1 MKVLIVHPQMALY
14 GGAEIVIVKLAK
26 YLQEHNH
33 EVTILTLTSA
43 HHDDYDELDIIVP
56 SFKEERIQW
65 RPRDGS
71 LKTLHELY
79 QIYKSLRY
87 IVRERVNG
95 YDVVNVHNF
104 PAIWAVPNNKPVVW
118 QANEIP
124 DLWHNQKVSRVI
136 NPFLNI
142 GRYGDRVIS
151 NSKKPLTVV
160 ADKRM
165 RSLFEHRYGYRPE
178 IVHYGVDSEFWNCE
192 KQYEGFTV
200 IVPSMIAPSKRQ
212 MEILQAINTLE
223 KHIPNLRV
231 IFAGYKARTLY
242 SFQLDKYIYDNS
254 LRDIVSFTGMISR
267 EQLRELYRKS
277 SVAVLSG
284 SGQGSWLGGFESLAT
299 GTPIII
305 SPKLTCSEIVQSERL
320 GIVSDNYVD
329 NVLEIYTHQEHYH
342 KQVKWQKEW
351 VKENLTWDNYCKSMA
366 EYMRIKLEYS

>member
-1 MKVLIVHPQMALY
+1 MKVLIVHPQMAMY

-43 HHDDYDELDIIVP
+43 NHEDYKGLDIIIP
-56 SFKEERIQW
+56 SFKKEQIQW

-79 QIYKSLRY
+79 QIYKSLKY

-95 YDVVNVHNF
+95 FDVVNVHNF

-124 DLWHNQKVSRVI
+124 DLWHNQKVSKAI
-136 NPFLNI
+136 NPLLNI

-151 NSKKPLTVV
+151 NSKKPLAVV

-165 RSLFEHRYGYRPE
+165 RTIFEHRYGFRPE
-178 IVHYGVDSEFWNCE
+178 VVPYGIESDFWNCE
-192 KQYEGFTV
+192 KKYEGFT
-200 IVPSMIAPSKRQ
+200 IVVSSMVTPSKRQ
-212 MEILQAINTLE
+212 MEILEDVNILK
-223 KHIPNLRV
+223 KHIPSLRV
-231 IFAGYKARTLY
+231 IFAGYKAKTMY
-242 SFQLDKYIYDNS
+242 SFQLDKYVYDNN
-254 LRDIVSFTGMISR
+254 LRDVVSFTGMISR
-267 EQLRELYRKS
+267 EHLRELYSKAS
-277 SVAVLSG
+277 LTILSG
-284 SGQGSWLGGFESLAT
+284 SGQGSWLGGFEAIAA
-299 GTPIII
+299 GTPIIV
-305 SPKLTCSEIVQSERL
+305 SPKLTCSELVQSERL

-329 NVLEIYTHQEHYH
+329 NVLEVYTHQEHYQ

-351 VKENLTWDNYCKSMA
+351 VRKNLTWDNYCSQMVD
-366 EYMRIKLEYS
+366 YMKVKLEYD